1 MAIIKGTY
9 KVLNN
14 QGTYDTVYI
23 KTDVSQVLE
32 SNDKQFVS
40 LTEKTA
46 WNNKAEQSGSA
57 SQDFSVRN
65 LNVSN
70 TILPTKDG
78 IDIGSAEKRFRGI
91 YVDEAYLSTNTLYI
105 GDTPILGTNDNT
117 VMIKAD
123 PNQSI
128 TMQTRDTGITKVIS
142 EAGVQL
148 STSGMNANVVLQATG
163 SNSQVNIASTGST
176 NINAANINVTG
187 ASTFK
192 SSVRAEKDLTVAGS
206 LTVTGDNATLS
217 TSNLIIKDNLIEIN
231 NGESGDG
238 VSAEKAGLRINR
250 GDADAFNVVFDETDD
265 SLKVG
270 PESALKTVALQDWV
284 TANTAKPNHT
294 HNYLPLSGGNLTGNL
309 TINSNAVYHVG
320 NKPTASEIGAA
331 PSSHNHNSGNITSLT
346 GYAKPSSTSAI
357 AATDTLNAALGKLEK
372 GLESKKDSSW
382 TPSWADISGKPA
394 TFNPATHTHTSN
406 EVSKMTGY
414 VKGSTTS
421 AIAETDSLNTAVS
434 KLEVALDG
442 KMEVHTHP
450 YKPNTW
456 VPSWSDITNKP
467 NFATIATSGSYNDL
481 NDKPTIITINDS
493 STTATTQTW
502 SAKKINDSLA
512 GKAASSHT
520 HASTQIT
527 GLGSAATLNAGT
539 SANQVLK
546 LDSAGKVPVS
556 TLPSIAINETFTAA
570 DQASALKL
578 TVEVGDIVIVTA
590 DSKTYICIDKSKTVF
605 DEKFKPL
612 GSATDGYTKAE
623 VESLLSNK
631 VDKVSGKG
639 LSTNDFTAAYKTKL
653 DDIEAGA
660 NKYVHPNDA
669 NTRHVTDAQITTWNN
684 KSNANH
690 THNSLLSIDLRDK
703 TVSLNDY
710 TLASG
715 SPNIAYYYCSSDG
728 GGNGITGRPDDNQ
741 KNAFYLRVELIRWV
755 SQTDYVSMQTYV
767 KHNEKVM
774 YVRYCETGVW
784 TSWEKIYTSTRKPT
798 LAELGA
804 AATSHGNHIPTTQTA
819 NARVFLRNDNTWQ
832 TLPSASTS
840 ATGIVQLTDS
850 TSSTSTTTAATPNSV
865 KLAYDLA
872 NSKAS
877 SSHGHA
883 NLTSRGSV
891 TMESSTTRPAVSG
904 LSMQEAYNNSYP
916 TTYGNAIS
924 MKGTGDG
931 QLLIGWSGT
940 SGAHAPAYIRSK
952 GDKSDSAWSGWA
964 QIYTTAHKPSLT
976 DLGITT
982 LTRGSYLTG
991 SNYNGT
997 AATTW
1002 AVDATTTATANKIV
1016 ARDSSGDIAV
1026 RLVRSNYA
1034 NQATISG
1041 AMAFRVS
1048 NSGDDY
1054 IRFCSDTGAIR
1065 TFLNIYAKSETYTR
1079 SEMDSRYRQ
1088 KTDMVFTDTISI
1100 TTPAA

>member
-23 KTDVSQVLE
+23 KTDASQVVE
-32 SNDKQFVS
+32 SNNKQFVS
-40 LTEKTA
+40 LTEKA
-46 WNNKAEQSGSA
+46 SWNNKAEKSGSA
-57 SQDFSVRN
+57 SQDFSTRN

-70 TILPTKDG
+70 AILPTKDG

-105 GDTPILGTNDNT
+105 GDTPILGTNDDT
-117 VMIKAD
+117 IMIKAD

-128 TMQTRDTGITKVIS
+128 TMQTKATGMTKVIS

-176 NINAANINVTG
+176 NINAANVNVTG

-192 SSVRAEKDLTVAGS
+192 SSVRAEKDLTVAGN
-206 LTVTGDNATLS
+206 LTVTGNNATLS
-217 TSNLIIKDNLIEIN
+217 TSNLVIKDNLVEIN
-231 NGESGDG
+231 NGESGNG
-238 VSAEKAGLRINR
+238 VSAGKAGIRINR
-250 GDADAFNVVFDETDD
+250 GDADAFNVIFDETDD

-331 PSSHNHNSGNITSLT
+331 PSSHNHNSGNITALT

-357 AATDTLNAALGKLEK
+357 AATDTLNTALGKLEK

-394 TFNPATHTHTSN
+394 TFNPATHTHTSS

-421 AIAETDSLNTAVS
+421 AIAATDSLNTAMS
-434 KLEVALDG
+434 KIEVALDG
-442 KMEVHTHP
+442 KMEIHSHP
-450 YKPNTW
+450 YRSNTW
-456 VPSWSDITNKP
+456 VPSWSDVTSKP
-467 NFATIATSGSYNDL
+467 SFATVATSGSYNDL
-481 NDKPTIITINDS
+481 SNKPTIITINDS

-520 HASTQIT
+520 HAASQIT

-546 LDSAGKVPVS
+546 LDGSGKVPVS
-556 TLPSIAINETFTAA
+556 TLPSIAINETFTAT
-570 DQASALKL
+570 DQATALKL
-578 TVEVGDIVIVTA
+578 TVEVGDIVIVTS

-612 GSATDGYTKAE
+612 GSATDSYTKAE
-623 VESLLSNK
+623 VESLLGNK

-653 DDIEAGA
+653 DGIATGA
-660 NKYVHPNDA
+660 NNYVHPNDA
-669 NTRHVTDAQITTWNN
+669 NTRHVTDAEKDAWNS
-684 KSNANH
+684 KAAGNH
-690 THNSLLSIDLRDK
+690 NHDTNYLKLAGG
-703 TVSLNDY
+703 TVTGETVFNNYLSLN
-710 TLASG
+710 AWSG
-715 SPNIAYYYCSSDG
+715 YGTGKAQLWF
-728 GGNGITGRPDDNQ
+728 NGTTKALVLQP
-741 KNAFYLRVELIRWV
+741 
-755 SQTDYVSMQTYV
+755 STTDIVIGSNYVY
-767 KHNEKVM
+767 HA
-774 YVRYCETGVW
+774 G
-784 TSWEKIYTSTRKPT
+784 RKPT
-798 LAELGA
+798 PAEIGA
-804 AATSHGNHIPTTQTA
+804 AAASHGNHVPTVQTA
-819 NARVFLRNDNTWQ
+819 DARKFLRNDNTWQ
-832 TLPSASTS
+832 SLPAATTG
-840 ATGIVQLTDS
+840 ATGIVQLNDATN
-850 TSSTSTTTAATPNSV
+850 STSTTQAATANAV
-865 KLAYDLA
+865 KKAYDLA

-877 SSHGHA
+877 SSHGHN
-883 NLTSRGSV
+883 NLSSRGAV
-891 TMESSTTRPAVSG
+891 AMESSTTRPAVSG
-904 LSMQEAYNNSYP
+904 LSMQEAYNDSYP
-916 TTYGNAIS
+916 TTYGNVIS
-924 MKGTGDG
+924 MRGTGDS
-931 QLLIGWSGT
+931 QILVGWSGT
-940 SGAHAPAYIRSK
+940 SGGHAPAYIRSRR
-952 GDKSDSAWSGWA
+952 DQADAPWSGWA

-1002 AVDATTTATANKIV
+1002 AVDATTTATASKVV
-1016 ARDSSGDIAV
+1016 ARDSNADISC

-1065 TFLNIYAKSETYTR
+1065 TFLNTYAKSETYTR
-1079 SEMDSRYRQ
+1079 NEMNSRYRQ